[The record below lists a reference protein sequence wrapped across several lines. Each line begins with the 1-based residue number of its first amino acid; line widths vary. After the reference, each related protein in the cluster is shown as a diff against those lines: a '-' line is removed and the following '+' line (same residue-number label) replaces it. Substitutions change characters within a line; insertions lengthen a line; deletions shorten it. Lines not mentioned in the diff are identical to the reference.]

1 MQHRLA
7 HGSYHHANLQ
17 LIRISEASEIQI
29 HVNDFAAASFVAT
42 TCCNT
47 LHSHLQHAPVPH
59 KLRTGRSLCACCA
72 VNKQHRS
79 ATLPSCTHE
88 CCMHTVMLIACKTV
102 LTCAAC
108 SALPCSCACAFNYH
122 SLVARALPQQHQVS
136 VGVACISGMLA

>member
-72 VNKQHRS
+72 VNKQHKS
-79 ATLPSCTHE
+79 ATLSSCTHE
-88 CCMHTVMLIACKTV
+88 SMHTVMLVAYNTDVDLCCTSYPA
-102 LTCAAC
+102 L
-108 SALPCSCACAFNYH
+108 LPCMRHHLMFLGGLCFATA
-122 SLVARALPQQHQVS
+122 APPGER
-136 VGVACISGMLA
+136 